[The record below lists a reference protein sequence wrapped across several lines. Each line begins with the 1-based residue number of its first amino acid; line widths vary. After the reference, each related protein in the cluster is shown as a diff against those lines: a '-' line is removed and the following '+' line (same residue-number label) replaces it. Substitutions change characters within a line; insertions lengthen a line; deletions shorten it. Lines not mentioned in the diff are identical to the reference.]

1 MAVNRVIY
9 AIALIGAFC
18 TFIATNSA
26 AALTL
31 TVAVALAPFAGISAS
46 LAASKKTRVAFETQP
61 SCTVGQEQT
70 LEISLQ
76 RPMPLRGRM
85 ELSLSCR
92 NLLLDTTENVTV
104 SLAPSIA
111 HHEKYLFPL
120 ETDTCGHI
128 VISLVSMRVIDIM
141 GFTKIRVR
149 QESLNTSYTVYPQI
163 NDLSI
168 HSERASFT
176 TFSGSSYDRQ
186 KKGQDRTEVFEVRD
200 FHNGDSLKSVHW
212 KLSARFD
219 DLLVREPSRPTEH
232 NVVLLCDT
240 HAYHLSDEGQTDV
253 LNATLGIL
261 TSISLALV
269 RQGIEHTVAQSDG
282 KVLHTRFVENRVHFD
297 EMVDELMDL
306 PLPHG
311 AATDTAP
318 FQLDKRT
325 QMDTKIVLVT
335 NLSDETLP
343 AKLNEIADLCVVL
356 ISRNGTAGVD
366 DSGGYPLIHLPTS
379 AVAETKILE
388 L

>member
-176 TFSGSSYDRQ
+176 TFSGSSYDR
-186 KKGQDRTEVFEVRD
+186 KKRVKTALKYSRCAISTTAIRSNRCTGSSPRASTTCWYA
-200 FHNGDSLKSVHW
+200 SLPVP
-212 KLSARFD
+212 
-219 DLLVREPSRPTEH
+219 PSTMWCCCATRMPTIFPTKARPT
-232 NVVLLCDT
+232 C
-240 HAYHLSDEGQTDV
+240 
-253 LNATLGIL
+253 
-261 TSISLALV
+261 
-269 RQGIEHTVAQSDG
+269 
-282 KVLHTRFVENRVHFD
+282 
-297 EMVDELMDL
+297 
-306 PLPHG
+306 
-311 AATDTAP
+311 
-318 FQLDKRT
+318 
-325 QMDTKIVLVT
+325 
-335 NLSDETLP
+335 
-343 AKLNEIADLCVVL
+343 
-356 ISRNGTAGVD
+356 
-366 DSGGYPLIHLPTS
+366 
-379 AVAETKILE
+379 
-388 L
+388 